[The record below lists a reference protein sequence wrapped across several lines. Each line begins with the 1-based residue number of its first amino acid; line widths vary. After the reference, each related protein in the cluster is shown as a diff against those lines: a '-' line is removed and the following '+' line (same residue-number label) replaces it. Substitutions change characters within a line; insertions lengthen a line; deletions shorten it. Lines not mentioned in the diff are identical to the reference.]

1 MRSTS
6 SRSAGRSTS
15 IAARAK
21 GRVIGRARTP
31 ITRDARSKA
40 PSTLSS
46 RSENSSSVPRPKA
59 ETSRQGIDRNP
70 NFIPNHIYKVAAF
83 ELLGDYDQSKAAK
96 NNLLSIKPDYK
107 TSAVYQFY
115 LDERLNSTIL
125 NGENKTDLDTI
136 ND

>member
-1 MRSTS
+1 MILS
-6 SRSAGRSTS
+6 SSGRGQEALEP
-15 IAARAK
+15 IEK
-21 GRVIGRARTP
+21 GIRINPNYGVTYLFALGRAYYTVGKYEEALRYFK
-31 ITRDARSKA
+31 R
-40 PSTLSS
+40 
-46 RSENSSSVPRPKA
+46 
-59 ETSRQGIDRNP
+59 GIDRNP